1 MEPIFFNKEF
11 AIIWNTESKVI
22 ITSSDK
28 HTPTTKF
35 WTTQSFYEADTIGE
49 IVNKVTELS
58 LTPDPDIVDE
68 IVSRAEDT
76 QYGLEA
82 SLINI
87 NTTRSNVE
95 YVGFTMSAHSSLTAS
110 DIGKFVMRW
119 DDPEFI
125 SYFIDD
131 GATPS
136 DENVK
141 WPLEWPSS
149 FAGSYDT
156 VRLPMLS
163 GGASGSAGVWE
174 YDYNKDYDGVTFE
187 TLSKDNHVIRV
198 NAYSHPV
205 SVYKRNMF
213 FHADDP
219 YLSSIIGS
227 MSYTDFNTSGV
238 TYSVVNDDSSFNIQ
252 FVHYCNNGF
261 PVSDYEAN
269 SSNNGSPSQSHHI
282 SSTVSV
288 FTSAIITGGVVNM
301 TIDPN
306 EAVGGW
312 TGSDPDVDRLE
323 SFPMTFNGSGNVV
336 TPLVIPKV
344 EILDMLQF
352 PIVGILDSLSGGV
365 ARILDIPDTFSGPA
379 DSGMG
384 TTIFIITL
392 PTTRRTAANPAQA
405 LVSAFPGLALGYQTG
420 NATGSIPLIDVV
432 VEKTPPGDPR
442 AFYKVYEP
450 GHYWGVGMSGVLTN
464 LPTEDIFNTYQPNS
478 PIYIPLTSG
487 VVGDIIRWRR
497 EPKPVWTLVD
507 NSDPL

>member
-35 WTTQSFYEADTIGE
+35 WSTQSFYEADTIGE

-58 LTPDPDIVDE
+58 LTLNPDIVAE
-68 IVSRAEDT
+68 SVSIAEDT

-82 SLINI
+82 SLI
-87 NTTRSNVE
+87 R
-95 YVGFTMSAHSSLTAS
+95 YVVVGAGGEDENSSGIGRGTFTMSAHSSLTAS

-119 DDPEFI
+119 DDPKFI

-131 GATPS
+131 GATAS
-136 DENVK
+136 DTNVK
-141 WPLEWPSS
+141 YPLEWPSS
-149 FAGSYDT
+149 LAGSYDT

-174 YDYNKDYDGVTFE
+174 YDYKEDYDGFTFE
-187 TLSKDNHVIRV
+187 TLHEHNHVIRTKDSGKSRLNV
-198 NAYSHPV
+198 L
-205 SVYKRNMF
+205 KKNMF
-213 FHADDP
+213 FHADDK

-238 TYSVVNDDSSFNIQ
+238 TYSVVNDASSFNIQ

-261 PVSDYEAN
+261 PRSDYDAN
-269 SSNNGSPSQSHHI
+269 SSNNGGNYNI

-306 EAVGGW
+306 D
-312 TGSDPDVDRLE
+312 SNLNYYF
-323 SFPMTFNGSGNVV
+323 SSLPMTFNGSENVV
-336 TPLVIPKV
+336 TPLVIPKGK
-344 EILDMLQF
+344 ILDMLQF

-365 ARILDIPDTFSGPA
+365 ARMLDIPDTFSGPA

-384 TTIFIITL
+384 TTKFIITL
-392 PTTRRTAANPAQA
+392 PTTRPSVLNDA
-405 LVSAFPGLALGYQTG
+405 LDPVGLPGSSASFKTEDP
-420 NATGSIPLIDVV
+420 IPLIDVV
-432 VEKTPPGDPR
+432 VEKTPPGQ
-442 AFYKVYEP
+442 AQGFYKVYNP
-450 GHYWGVGMSGVLTN
+450 GHYWGVGMSGMLTN
-464 LPTEDIFNTYQPNS
+464 LPTEDIFNTYQLNS

-497 EPKPVWTLVD
+497 LPARYPVWTLVD
-507 NSDPL
+507 NNDPL